1 MFQHF
6 LQQLF
11 LKFLQKQ
18 VLLNFLHQSE
28 PLGMLVADTGG
39 SDTGIEIRIGSENKY
54 KELSN
59 STTIISHYRIGNG
72 PSGAIGIIGPTRMDY
87 SRLIP
92 SIKYLSDIV
101 SRVLSEVYEEELS
114 NGDTR
119 EENDR

>member
-1 MFQHF
+1 
-6 LQQLF
+6 
-11 LKFLQKQ
+11 
-18 VLLNFLHQSE
+18 
-28 PLGMLVADTGG
+28 
-39 SDTGIEIRIGSENKY
+39 
-54 KELSN
+54 
-59 STTIISHYRIGNG
+59 
-72 PSGAIGIIGPTRMDY
+72 MDY